1 MILITRMSLIPR
13 HRVYNTSASVR
24 QPNAAQP
31 TDRRPRLYSVV
42 KMRGLGWGL
51 SPLLPVEP
59 PCNSM
64 SPLIES
70 IKCYF
75 MPFTALLV
83 FRRV

>member
-42 KMRGLGWGL
+42 KVRGLGWGL
-51 SPLLPVEP
+51 SPPAP
-59 PCNSM
+59 
-64 SPLIES
+64 I
-70 IKCYF
+70 
-75 MPFTALLV
+75 
-83 FRRV
+83 